1 MSRGYKVLEVNVEE
15 VKQLMNEA
23 KTKEEFRRYQSI
35 YLRVSE
41 KMPTS
46 LIAKVTGLSESH
58 VHRTHSQCRKKGLK
72 ALCSRKKGG
81 RYRSYL
87 TQEQEREMLKKIEQ
101 NAVNGGIVEISKVHK
116 IFEETVGSK
125 IARYTAY
132 RLLHRH
138 GWRKIAP
145 RPYHP
150 KQKKD
155 AVETFKKSGLIWL
168 KKQEYQQQ
176 LKARN

>member
-1 MSRGYKVLEVNVEE
+1 
-15 VKQLMNEA
+15 MNES
-23 KTKEEFRRYQSI
+23 KTKEEFRRYQTI

-41 KMPTS
+41 KMPTTI
-46 LIAKVTGLSESH
+46 IAKVTGLSASYI
-58 VHRTHSQCRKKGLK
+58 HRIHSQCRKGGLK
-72 ALCSRKKGG
+72 IICNRRRGG

-87 TQEQEREMLKKIEQ
+87 SVEQEQVMLEQIKQQAINGEVVEIKKI
-101 NAVNGGIVEISKVHK
+101 HK

-125 IARYTAY
+125 VARYTTY

-138 GWRKIAP
+138 GWRKITP

-155 AVETFKKSGLIWL
+155 AVETFKKSG
-168 KKQEYQQQ
+168 KM
-176 LKARN
+176 